1 MQPAGPLTRQYG
13 VETVGNEM
21 SDRRFADFYV
31 FDYPKL
37 VGAIRLITG
46 DADSASEAVDEARAR
61 AWERLDRG
69 ESIDVLGAWVR
80 VVALNVA
87 RGGIRRRVS
96 ERRALERL
104 AATAARNAPEITTR
118 AGDAIDIHRLLAHLP
133 RRQRE
138 VIVLYYLLDQP
149 VDEIAAELEIPAGT
163 VKATLHRARTALAA
177 QIESRPARPEKAPS

>member
-1 MQPAGPLTRQYG
+1 MQPTALPTRQYG
-13 VETVGNEM
+13 VDTVGNEM
-21 SDRRFADFYV
+21 SNQRFADFYV

-46 DADSASEAVDEARAR
+46 DAHTATDAVDEACAR

-69 ESIDVLGAWVR
+69 GSIDVLGAWVR

-87 RGGIRRRVS
+87 RGGIRKRIS

-104 AATAARNAPEITTR
+104 AATAARNAPEATTR
-118 AGDAIDIHRLLAHLP
+118 AGDAIDVHRMLARLP

-149 VDEIAAELEIPAGT
+149 VDGIAAELEIPSGT
-163 VKATLHRARTALAA
+163 VKAALHRARTALAA
-177 QIESRPARPEKAPS
+177 QLEASPARPETAPS